1 MRISIVT
8 PGRTRSGYIRE
19 GERDFLGRLERVVP
33 VRLITVKET
42 PSTRNRPVQ
51 DIREQEW
58 RRMAETVP
66 ARSYLTALDSRGK
79 MLSSED
85 FAGKIR
91 LLQNR
96 SVADACFVIGG
107 PAGLSDS
114 AVRAADFV
122 LSISPMTFTHEMSR
136 LILLEQ
142 LYRAFS
148 ILRNEKYHK

>member
-8 PGRTRSGYIRE
+8 PGRTRSGYIQE
-19 GERDFLGRLERVVP
+19 GEKDFLCRLERVVP

-42 PSTRNRPVQ
+42 PSTRNRPAQ
-51 DIREQEW
+51 EIREQEW

-66 ARSYLTALDSRGK
+66 ARSYLTALDGRGR

-85 FAGKIR
+85 FAEKIR

-107 PAGLSDS
+107 PAGLSDA

-122 LSISPMTFTHEMSR
+122 LSLSSMTFTHEMSR